1 MKQFRLGDIAKCCC
15 GRMVNGDPAA
25 EVHSVAIDDRKV
37 QPGDLFVPIKGE
49 RFDGHEFIS
58 RAFGAGAVATLTER
72 ELEGSQPYILVDS
85 TLDAFQAIAEY
96 YKSLFPIK
104 TVGITGS
111 VGKTTTKEMIW
122 SVLSRQFRTLKSE
135 GNLNNQTGVPL
146 TVMRLDNTYQA
157 AVIEMGTNHFG
168 EIASLAKVVRP
179 DFCVITNIGTAH
191 IEHLK
196 SRDGIL
202 RAKTEMLAYMKE
214 GGRVLVNGDDDKLI
228 TLKKSRR
235 DVFTFGLEN
244 YNDLY
249 AEDLKPQ
256 GLEGTRFTAVWQGGR
271 EELFVPA
278 PGTHMV
284 YNALCAMAVGLFMG
298 MPVSEIREGIQAY
311 APLPGRMLLE
321 KANGLTILNDVYN
334 ANPASMK
341 AAIDVLRYAEG
352 RKVCILGDMLEL
364 GQDSAHFHRVVGAYA
379 ADKGID
385 LILCVGSMAEEIYRE
400 ALAHGG
406 NAFYFADAED
416 DALYNLIRPGD
427 TVLVKAS
434 RVMALER
441 AVARLKAEKVRD

>member
-15 GRMVNGDPAA
+15 GRLVNGDPAA

-196 SRDGIL
+196 SREGIL

-235 DVFTFGLEN
+235 DVYLWPG
-244 YNDLY
+244 
-249 AEDLKPQ
+249 
-256 GLEGTRFTAVWQGGR
+256 
-271 EELFVPA
+271 EL
-278 PGTHMV
+278 
-284 YNALCAMAVGLFMG
+284 
-298 MPVSEIREGIQAY
+298 Q
-311 APLPGRMLLE
+311 
-321 KANGLTILNDVYN
+321 
-334 ANPASMK
+334 
-341 AAIDVLRYAEG
+341 
-352 RKVCILGDMLEL
+352 
-364 GQDSAHFHRVVGAYA
+364 
-379 ADKGID
+379 
-385 LILCVGSMAEEIYRE
+385 
-400 ALAHGG
+400 
-406 NAFYFADAED
+406 
-416 DALYNLIRPGD
+416 
-427 TVLVKAS
+427 
-434 RVMALER
+434 
-441 AVARLKAEKVRD
+441 